1 MSLRSK
7 APTPPHHLLFH
18 FLFLKRYATA
28 NNPAIADT
36 TSNPGTL
43 SSGVGISVAVVI
55 GDGVEVGVGV
65 DVRGTGVT
73 VGVGEGVISLIFVMA
88 ILIGNIPYT
97 YIKLPVP
104 TSM

>member
-43 SSGVGISVAVVI
+43 SSGVGISVAVVV

-88 ILIGNIPYT
+88 ILIGNIPL
-97 YIKLPVP
+97 I
-104 TSM
+104 